1 MTVAGGH
8 RVGVGGQVVLED
20 GRIAMMKQV
29 AFLHIRV
36 VHEVLGVGDEILPY
50 LFEKKEF
57 LNTLIVSSLGAGKTT
72 MLRDLTRSLSDG
84 SPYAD
89 GKQICVIDERSELA
103 GCYMGVPQ
111 NHIGIRT
118 DVLDACPK
126 ADGMMMA
133 IRSMGPEILV
143 VDELGLQKDYE
154 ALDMASVCGIRL
166 LASVHGNR
174 LSQILAKENTYQDVM
189 KRIFQR
195 IILLKWR
202 RNKDGE
208 KQQVWNIY
216 DMEQRLLAEKG
227 EEKT

>member
-1 MTVAGGH
+1 ME
-8 RVGVGGQVVLED
+8 LSELKIID
-20 GRIAMMKQV
+20 LK
-29 AFLHIRV
+29 
-36 VHEVLGVGDEILPY
+36 ESILADNDADA
-50 LFEKKEF
+50 EKLRKETADQ
-57 LNTLIVSSLGAGKTT
+57 NVYYINVMSSPGAGKTT